1 MRSMF
6 GNAKHVGGQM
16 ISIVVPAYRSSESLP
31 ILVERLEKV
40 FSQSGRLYEVVVV
53 DDCSPDD
60 TWAVLKTLKED
71 RPWLKI
77 IRLLRNSGQHNAL
90 LCGFSIAKGNVIVT
104 MDDDL
109 QNPPEEIPGLV
120 AQIDEGY
127 DLAIGSY
134 GDKQHTRGRNFAGGV
149 IDDLQRSIFGL
160 PKDFQ
165 LTSFRAVRRAVIDN
179 VVAMSNAFPYIT
191 SMLLSHTSKYIN
203 VPVRHDPRSFGQ
215 SNYSLSRSLRLAFN
229 LLLNYSSYPLYFVI
243 ILCLIAI
250 GITFGLGAWTVWKAL
265 AELDHV
271 PGWASTLT
279 AISFFNGLTL
289 LALVTQS
296 FYLSRLTQQVSRSR
310 VGFTI
315 GELHE

>member
-1 MRSMF
+1 
-6 GNAKHVGGQM
+6 M
-16 ISIVVPAYRSSESLP
+16 ITVVIPAYRSSESLP
-31 ILVERLEKV
+31 VLLERLEKV
-40 FSQSGRLYEVVVV
+40 LSQSGRKYEVVVV

-60 TWAVLKTLKED
+60 TWLALMALKAN

-90 LCGFSIAKGNVIVT
+90 LCGFSIAKGDVIVT

-134 GDKQHTRGRNFAGGV
+134 GDKQHTRGRNLAGGL

-179 VVAMSNAFPYIT
+179 VVAMSTAFPYIT
-191 SMLLSHTSKYIN
+191 SMLLSHTSRYVN

-215 SNYSLSRSLRLAFN
+215 SNYNLSRSLRLAFN

-243 ILCLIAI
+243 ALCLVALSM
-250 GITFGLGAWTVWKAL
+250 TFGIGAWVLWRAL
-265 AELDHV
+265 AEVAPV
-271 PGWASTLT
+271 PGWASTIV
-279 AISFFNGLTL
+279 AISFFNGLIL
-289 LALVTQS
+289 LALVAQS
-296 FYLSRLTQQVSRSR
+296 LYLSRLTQQVSRSR

-315 GELHE
+315 GELHD

>member
-1 MRSMF
+1 
-6 GNAKHVGGQM
+6 M
-16 ISIVVPAYRSSESLP
+16 ISVVIPAYRSSESLP
-31 ILVERLEKV
+31 ILVGRLETV
-40 FSQSGRLYEVVVV
+40 FRQSGQKYEVVVV
-53 DDCSPDD
+53 NDCSPDD
-60 TWAVLKTLKED
+60 TWSVLKALKGG

-77 IRLLRNSGQHNAL
+77 IRLLRNSGEHNAL
-90 LCGFSIAKGNVIVT
+90 LCGFSIAKGDVIVT

-134 GDKQHTRGRNFAGGV
+134 GNKLHTRGRNLAGGL

-179 VVAMSNAFPYIT
+179 VVAMSTAFPYIT
-191 SMLLSHTSKYIN
+191 SMLLSHTSRYIN

-215 SNYSLSRSLRLAFN
+215 SNYNLSRSLRLAFN

-243 ILCLIAI
+243 ALCLLALSM
-250 GITFGLGAWTVWKAL
+250 TFGLGAWVLWRAL
-265 AELDHV
+265 AEVAPV
-271 PGWASTLT
+271 PGGQARLPRYRFST
-279 AISFFNGLTL
+279 G
-289 LALVTQS
+289 
-296 FYLSRLTQQVSRSR
+296 
-310 VGFTI
+310 
-315 GELHE
+315 